1 MAPIIKLLNNP
12 RYRSK
17 MAAFD
22 FDSRLLLE
30 NQSVP
35 AIVKK
40 YYDTGNFIAIFMN
53 EMPASNAEVV
63 CEFTEARIP
72 VAMCIGVKNEEMYDA
87 LVAMWPKKP
96 QGWNLDKSV
105 FIGNDRA
112 FAVTVGFAT
121 VQTPEDAIQLNA
133 LNEATVDP

>member
-1 MAPIIKLLNNP
+1 MRIHGGTH
-12 RYRSK
+12 S
-17 MAAFD
+17 
-22 FDSRLLLE
+22 
-30 NQSVP
+30 
-35 AIVKK
+35 
-40 YYDTGNFIAIFMN
+40 G
-53 EMPASNAEVV
+53 SNVHW
-63 CEFTEARIP
+63 CEK
-72 VAMCIGVKNEEMYDA
+72 CEMYDA

>member
-30 NQSVP
+30 NRSVP

-40 YYDTGNFIAIFMN
+40 YYDTGYFIAIFMN
-53 EMPASNAEVV
+53 ENSARNAEVV
-63 CEFTEARIP
+63 HEFTAARIP
-72 VAMCIGVKNEEMYDA
+72 MAVCVGVKDAEMYNA

-96 QGWNLDKSV
+96 QGWNVDKSV
-105 FIGNDRA
+105 FIGNDRV
-112 FAVTVGFAT
+112 FAETVGFAT

-133 LNEATVDP
+133 LNEAHVDP